1 MAERAV
7 VNASPLIFLSRAGIA
22 LIREKVES
30 TRESA
35 EEVVQAESLSPSM
48 VAIIR
53 LLKNSPN
60 GLTTQ
65 EVMENLHYVGPFIVI
80 KRRLNE
86 LMHRGLV
93 SRLDDS
99 KYSLSTAAKGVVE

>member
-35 EEVVQAESLSPSM
+35 EEVVQAESLAPSM

-86 LMHRGLV
+86 LMHRELV
-93 SRLDDS
+93 SRLDDG